1 MSMAEVETSGIRS
14 SVFRMGL
21 PAAAAMFAGT
31 LYAPID
37 LWCAGRLGT
46 DAVVAVSF
54 AAPLLFVLMAVSV
67 GLSQA
72 ATSLV
77 ARRLGAGDVE
87 AARLTWAHALWLAL
101 GGGCVLMLLGVW
113 IAPLM
118 LAGQGATADVLRLAG
133 DFSMVIFAGAPA
145 FLLVA
150 SVNAVLLAEGDGRPN
165 FWFLTF
171 GCLANLGLNF
181 ILMRFW
187 GVAGLAAATVLVQVG
202 GLIGL
207 FLVARR
213 RGWRLRGLGSLNLPI
228 FGALLRQAAPN
239 VLNML
244 MIPVAV
250 FLVTRQVAMFG
261 QDAVAAYGFA
271 LRIEHLFS
279 MPLIGFV
286 SSVLP
291 LASRARGAGDLGEA
305 FRTWLVA
312 VGLAFVASVVFA
324 LVLAYLAPDLAGYS
338 GLTGPAPEL
347 LVRYL
352 FFSAVALPAY
362 PVLFSVVFFMQAL
375 GRPEYGMW
383 MGLARHCLAP
393 LLILPICAGW
403 FGLQGVWIAI
413 TGIAWAA
420 AVVAFGLAMRQRVPV
435 SRTL

>member
-1 MSMAEVETSGIRS
+1 MNPAAAETSDIRA
-14 SVFRMGL
+14 SVLRMGL

-37 LWCAGRLGT
+37 LWCAGRLGKE
-46 DAVVAVSF
+46 AVVAVSF
-54 AAPLLFVLMAVSV
+54 AAPLLFVLMAFSV
-67 GLSQA
+67 GLAQA
-72 ATSLV
+72 ATALV
-77 ARRLGAGDVE
+77 ARRLGAGEAD
-87 AARLTWAHALWLAL
+87 AARRTWVHALWLAA
-101 GGGCVLMLLGVW
+101 GIGCTLTLLSIWLV
-113 IAPLM
+113 PVM
-118 LAGQGATADVLRLAG
+118 LAGQGATDGAMRIAG
-133 DFSMVIFAGAPA
+133 DFSLVIFAGAPA

-150 SVNAVLLAEGDGRPN
+150 TVNAALLAEGDGRPN
-165 FWFLTF
+165 FWFLTL

-181 ILMRFW
+181 VLMRLW

-213 RGWRLRGLGSLNLPI
+213 RGWRLRGHGSLDLPI
-228 FGALLRQAAPN
+228 FGALIRQAAPN

-250 FLVTRQVAMFG
+250 FLVTRQVVTFG

-286 SSVLP
+286 SCVLP
-291 LASRARGAGDLGEA
+291 LASRARGAGDLMIA
-305 FRTWLVA
+305 FRTWSIGL
-312 VGLAFVASVVFA
+312 GLAFVVSLACA
-324 LVLAYLAPDLAGYS
+324 LLMACTAQDLAGYS
-338 GLTGPAPEL
+338 GLNGPAHAHL
-347 LVRYL
+347 GSYL
-352 FFSAVALPAY
+352 MYAAIALPAY

-393 LLILPICAGW
+393 LIILPLFAGRW
-403 FGLQGVWIAI
+403 GLQGVWVGI
-413 TGIAWAA
+413 TVIAWTAA
-420 AVVAFGLAMRQRVPV
+420 LIALGFGI
-435 SRTL
+435 SRRRAGAL

>member
-1 MSMAEVETSGIRS
+1 MSRAAVTTSDIRS
-14 SVFRMGL
+14 SVFRLGL

-54 AAPLLFVLMAVSV
+54 AAPLLFVLMAFSV
-67 GLSQA
+67 GLAQA

-87 AARLTWAHALWLAL
+87 AARLIWAHALWLAL
-101 GGGCVLMLLGVW
+101 GVGVVLMALG
-113 IAPLM
+113 ISLAPLM
-118 LAGQGATADVLRLAG
+118 LTGQGATADVLRRAG
-133 DFSMVIFAGAPA
+133 EFSLVIFAGAPA

-150 SVNAVLLAEGDGRPN
+150 SINAALLAEGDGRPN
-165 FWFLTF
+165 FWFLTL

-181 ILMRFW
+181 ILMRIW

-202 GLIGL
+202 GLVGL
-207 FLVARR
+207 FLIARG

-228 FGALLRQAAPN
+228 FGELVRQAAPN

-261 QDAVAAYGFA
+261 RDAVAAYGFA

-291 LASRARGAGDLGEA
+291 LASRARGAGDLGAA

-312 VGLAFVASVVFA
+312 VGLAFVASLVFA
-324 LVLAYLAPDLAGYS
+324 LLLACLAPDFAGYS
-338 GLTGPAPEL
+338 GLTGPAHAYL
-347 LVRYL
+347 GRYL
-352 FFSAVALPAY
+352 VFAAVALPAY

-393 LLILPICAGW
+393 LLILPFCAGW

-420 AVVAFGLAMRQRVPV
+420 AIVAFGLAMRGRRLVG
-435 SRTL
+435 